1 MSAVVSKYRS
11 HKVRRNVKG
20 MSVWVDRPPFR
31 IPLDRLVKGFADMVR
46 RYKLERLRR
55 DIETAKSSERQRM

>member
-20 MSVWVDRPPFR
+20 ISVWIDHPPLR
-31 IPLDRLVKGFADMVR
+31 SPLNRLVKGLADMVHHYRPERIR
-46 RYKLERLRR
+46 RE
-55 DIETAKSSERQRM
+55 IETVRLAERRRV